1 MMTARTAIWLALAL
15 AGCSDKSDTTGDFTD
30 KLGDVTG
37 IKLSPETVSL
47 TTSSTDTDEQQFTV
61 TAELDGGDEM
71 TWPLVEWTLSN
82 TTVGAVDDDG
92 YFTTS
97 TTAGGTTLLTAEV
110 AGYSAEAHIDVT
122 YVEEWLDEGLPTGLS
137 EALDGVT
144 AESVED
150 LAWTY
155 PEDGVALPRNLPA
168 MTFMWRD
175 DLGAQLYRLSFTS
188 STTNVSAY
196 TTSTEWDAPSDLWKV
211 ITATN
216 SGEDVSVSL
225 EGFTYTESGGVVTSV
240 DNLWS
245 AGTQTFRVSRFD
257 VTGAVYYWSTTDLGV
272 IRSEVDVIDPQVIFA
287 FLNDTATSC
296 VGCHVVN
303 PTGDRMAFSWTDP
316 TTDAEMRVGTASMDG
331 ATTPVPM
338 IALETTEPRA
348 NFSTIDP
355 TGTWR
360 VSDYAGALSI
370 YDARTGEYLS
380 DIPSDIDLTMPD
392 WSPDGTRLVAVTS
405 EDFVGSVGFT
415 RGEIVVME
423 HLGDAVFGDPEVL
436 VAAPGDVNQYYPMF
450 SPDSEWIAFNR
461 APGTYYYNINA
472 ALWMVNAAGGAP
484 IELAAANLEAGL
496 TNSWPRWG
504 PMPDDDILWLAY
516 ASTRDY
522 GNNEMDVGHA
532 QIWVTAI
539 DTYVAEKGLDPSY
552 PAYRLVQQDV
562 GTSNHTP
569 FWSAL

>member
-1 MMTARTAIWLALAL
+1 MTPRTAMVLALAL
-15 AGCSDKSDTTGDFTD
+15 AACSDKSAGSGDFTD

-37 IKLSPETVSL
+37 IRLSPEAASL
-47 TTSSTDTDEQQFTV
+47 TTSSTETTEQQFTV

-82 TTVGAVDDDG
+82 TTVGEIDEDG
-92 YFTTS
+92 RFTTS
-97 TTAGGTTLLTAEV
+97 TTSGGTSLLVAEV
-110 AGYSAEAHIDVT
+110 AGHSATANIEVT
-122 YVEEWLDEGLPTGLS
+122 YVEEWLDDGLPDGLA
-137 EALDGVT
+137 EALDGMT
-144 AESVED
+144 GDSVVD

-175 DLGAQLYRLSFTS
+175 DLGAQLYRLTFTS
-188 STTNVSAY
+188 STTNVTAY
-196 TTSTEWDAPSDLWKV
+196 TTATEWDAPADLWKV

-216 SGEDVSVSL
+216 SGADVTVSL
-225 EGFTYTESGGVVTSV
+225 DGLTYSESDGVVTSV
-240 DNLWS
+240 DSLWS
-245 AGTQTFRVSRFD
+245 AGSQTFRVSRFD

-272 IRSEVDVIDPQVIFA
+272 VRSEIDVIDPQVIFA
-287 FLNDTATSC
+287 YRNGTVGTC

-303 PTGDRMAFSWTDP
+303 LAGDRMAFSWSDP
-316 TTDAEMRVGTASMDG
+316 NADAQFRVGTASMDG
-331 ATTPVPM
+331 VTTPEPL
-338 IALETTEPRA
+338 IALETSEPRA

-370 YDARTGEYLS
+370 YDARTGEHLS
-380 DIPSDIDLTMPD
+380 DIPSDLDLTMPD

-405 EDFVGSVGFT
+405 EDFIGAVGFS

-423 HLGDAVFGDPEVL
+423 HLGDAVFGEPEVL
-436 VAAPGDVNQYYPMF
+436 VEAVVDMNQYYPMF

-461 APGTYYYNINA
+461 APGSYYYNINA
-472 ALWMVNAAGGAP
+472 ALWLIPAAGGAP
-484 IELAAANLEAGL
+484 IELEAANYDAGL

-532 QIWVTAI
+532 QIWVAAI
-539 DTYVAEKGLDPSY
+539 DTYIAETGADPSY
-552 PAYRLVQQDV
+552 PAFRLVQQDLE
-562 GTSNHTP
+562 TSNHTP
-569 FWSAL
+569 FWSVN